1 MPRVLPYIIK
11 TSPKQ
16 EEEKQFVSPLEKRK
30 PKKKNVKEQLFFI
43 KI

>member
-11 TSPKQ
+11 TSPK
-16 EEEKQFVSPLEKRK
+16 EKEKPFQSDLEKRK